1 MRALGKWSVEHRVTV
16 NLVMVFLI
24 VAGLFTAI
32 SMKREMFP
40 QFSLDMIDVS
50 VVYPGATPEE
60 VEEGICVKIEEQLK
74 SLEDVKSM
82 YSTAIEGHGSVT
94 LELAAGTDINEK
106 LDEVRTEIDLID
118 SFPEEAEDPVIVEIK
133 NNEPAV
139 YVAVYGDVGERI
151 LRDTAEKIRD
161 ELVETDE
168 ISQAELVGVRD
179 FEISVE
185 VSEKALRAY
194 GLSFDHVVGAVKTG
208 SLELPGG
215 KIKTLGGEFL
225 VRAKGKKYTGDEFAE
240 IPLVTRADGTIVRLG
255 DVAQVTDGFEDRDI
269 KPRFNGKPAAM
280 VVVKR
285 TDSQDTI
292 TISNRVFQYLEANKD
307 RMPKGISLGHWY
319 NMADMVQDRIDLL
332 LKNGLQGFI
341 LVFVV
346 LALFLNLGLA
356 FWVASGIP
364 ITFMG
369 AFLVLAYMDASI
381 NMLSMF
387 GFIMTLG
394 ILVDDAIIVGENV
407 YYHYSMGKSPK
418 KAVMDSMD
426 QIGWPVVMA
435 VATTIVAFTPLMFIV
450 GIMGKFISIM
460 PQAVI
465 CILTISLV
473 EAFLILPAHLE
484 GALKPGKPKPKRA
497 GKLAFLRMG
506 WLKEDILF
514 IHTALRTRVEQVFNR
529 TIHGL
534 YLPMLAYCVKNRY
547 FTLSMGAGC
556 LIVCLGLIAGGH
568 VPFTFFPKSDS
579 NWVISETIYP
589 LGTPFANTEN
599 TIKQI
604 EEGAFKLNDYFRDR
618 VKNGEDLIV
627 NTFSL
632 VGVIPR
638 RDWKPPVYGGHC
650 GEAWIEI
657 KPAAMRPDISAPE
670 VAAKWREFAGDI
682 LGTEQ
687 LTFNIIG
694 GGPGGNPIEIRLKG
708 TDFDQLEA
716 AAQELKEEIAKYPG
730 TYDITDDFRPGKM
743 EKQIYIKPGAENLG
757 VTMADIAGQ
766 IRQGFYGDEV
776 LKVQRGKNDI
786 KVMVRY
792 SQKERETEAS
802 IDQLRIRTRDG
813 REIPLNQVAHI
824 ETGRGYSAVKR
835 VDRHR
840 VITVISDLNED
851 VANARKIVEDLQGDF
866 LPGLV
871 HKYPGIRYDLEGQAK
886 RSKESIDSLIRAFP
900 IAAMVI
906 FVLLASQF
914 RSYVQ
919 PLIIMTAIPFG
930 LIGAIVGH
938 FIMDLDITMISIFG
952 IVALSGIVV
961 NDSLILIDFIN
972 SKVRAGMGIYD
983 SVMEAGQNRFR
994 PVLLTSVT
1002 TVAGLAPL
1010 LTETS
1015 FQAQFLIPMAVSISF
1030 GLIAATV
1037 LTLVFVPALY
1047 VVVKDVTG
1055 LFAGKETTEVPKEIN
1070 G

>member
-1 MRALGKWSVEHRVTV
+1 MKALGQWSVEHRVTV

-24 VAGLFTAI
+24 VAGFFTAVN
-32 SMKREMFP
+32 MKREMFP
-40 QFSLDMIDVS
+40 QFSLDMINIS
-50 VVYPGATPEE
+50 VTYPGASPEE
-60 VEEGICVKIEEQLK
+60 VEEGICIKIEEQLK
-74 SLEDVKSM
+74 SLEDVKTM
-82 YSTAIEGHGSVT
+82 YSTASEGNGSVT
-94 LELAAGTDINEK
+94 LELSAGTNINEK

-118 SFPEEAEDPVIVEIK
+118 SFPEEAEDPVVVEIK

-139 YVAVYGDVGERI
+139 YVAVYGDVDERV

-161 ELVETDE
+161 DLVETEE
-168 ISQAELVGVRD
+168 ISLASLVGVRE

-185 VSEKALRAY
+185 VSEKALRTY
-194 GLSFDHVVGAVKTG
+194 KLSFDDVVRSVKTG

-215 KIKTLGGEFL
+215 KIKTPGGEFL
-225 VRAKGKKYTGDEFAE
+225 VRAKGKKYTGEE
-240 IPLVTRADGTIVRLG
+240 YGSIPLVTRTDGTMVRLG
-255 DVAQVTDGFEDRDI
+255 DVARVKDGFEDTDI
-269 KPRFNGKPAAM
+269 KPRFNGMPAAM

-292 TISNRVFQYLEANKD
+292 AISNRVFEYLAAHKHQ
-307 RMPKGISLGHWY
+307 MPKGVELGHWY
-319 NMADMVQDRIDLL
+319 NMADLVQDRIDLL

-369 AFLVLAYMDASI
+369 AFLILDYMGASI

-407 YYHYSMGKSPK
+407 YFHYSMGKTPK
-418 KAVMDSMD
+418 QAVIDSMG

-435 VATTIVAFTPLMFIV
+435 VTTTIVAFTPLMHIV

-465 CILTISLV
+465 CILAISLV

-484 GALKPGKPKPKRA
+484 STLTPGVHKKRSRA
-497 GKLAFLRMG
+497 WKMSFFWLD
-506 WLKEDILF
+506 WLKSDIAL
-514 IHTALRTRVEQVFNR
+514 IHDRLRSRVEKMLNQTV
-529 TIHGL
+529 HGV
-534 YLPMLAYCVKNRY
+534 YLPLLGYCVKNRY
-547 FTLSMGAGC
+547 FTLACGTGC

-568 VPFTFFPKSDS
+568 VPFTFFPKNDS
-579 NWVISETIYP
+579 NWIISETIYP
-589 LGTPFANTEN
+589 LGTPFDTTEK
-599 TIKQI
+599 TIKQV

-618 VKNGEDLIV
+618 VKNNENLIV

-638 RDWKPPVYGGHC
+638 RDWKPGVYGGHC
-650 GEAWIEI
+650 GEAWVEI
-657 KPAAMRPDISAPE
+657 QPASMRPDISAPE
-670 VAAKWREFAGDI
+670 VAAKWREFTGDV
-682 LGTEQ
+682 LGAEQ
-687 LTFNIIG
+687 QTFNIIG
-694 GGPGGNPIEIRLKG
+694 GGPGGNPIEIQLVGSDFEVLEKAAQVLKG
-708 TDFDQLEA
+708 
-716 AAQELKEEIAKYPG
+716 EIAAYPG

-743 EKQIYIKPGAENLG
+743 EKQMYIKPGAESLG

-766 IRQGFYGDEV
+766 IRQAYYGDEV
-776 LKVQRGKNDI
+776 LKIQRGKNDI

-792 SQKERETEAS
+792 SKAERETEAS
-802 IDQLRIRTRDG
+802 IDQLRIRTRDN
-813 REIPLNQVAHI
+813 REIPLNQVALI
-824 ETGRGYSAVKR
+824 ETGRGYSAIRR
-835 VDRHR
+835 VDRNR
-840 VITVISDLNED
+840 VITVVSDLNED
-851 VANARKIVEDLQGDF
+851 VANARNIVDDLKAEF

-871 HKYPGIRYDLEGQAK
+871 HRFPGITYDLEGQAK
-886 RSKESIDSLIRAFP
+886 RSKESIDSLIKGFP
-900 IAAMVI
+900 VAAMII

-938 FIMDLDITMISIFG
+938 FVMGLDITMISIFG

-961 NDSLILIDFIN
+961 NDSLILIDFVN
-972 SKVRAGMGIYD
+972 SKVREGDTVYHA
-983 SVMEAGQNRFR
+983 VMEAGKNRFR

-1015 FQAQFLIPMAVSISF
+1015 FQAQFLIPMAASISF
-1030 GLIAATV
+1030 GLVAATL

-1047 VVVKDVTG
+1047 VVTKDVTG
-1055 LFAGKETTEVPKEIN
+1055 RFEGKKSQ
-1070 G
+1070 